1 MKVIILNEYMQNIYL
16 GFDEFKI
23 IWQKVLWKIIIVVI
37 D

>member
-1 MKVIILNEYMQNIYL
+1 MKVIILNEYMKNIYL

-23 IWQKVLWKIIIVVI
+23 IGQKVLWKIIIVVI